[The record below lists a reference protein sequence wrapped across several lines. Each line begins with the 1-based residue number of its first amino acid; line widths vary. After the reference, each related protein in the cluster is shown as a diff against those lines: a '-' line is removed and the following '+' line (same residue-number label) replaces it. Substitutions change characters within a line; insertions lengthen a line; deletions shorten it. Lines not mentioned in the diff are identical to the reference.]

1 MRMTVIGTGYVGTV
15 HAACMADIGHQVLGI
30 DIDAERIAALSAGRA
45 PIHESGLDELLA
57 RTVASGRLRF
67 STSLADGAAFA
78 RTHFVCVGTPQRPD
92 SHAADLRYVDAVV
105 DGLAPH
111 LRPGSLVVGKST
123 VPVGTAA
130 RLAERLAGAA
140 SAPGTEVAWN
150 PEFLREG
157 SAVRDTMRPERL
169 VVGVTSRHAEG
180 VLRAIYAPMIL
191 AGVPFF
197 STDPATAELVKV
209 AANSF
214 LATKISFINA
224 MAEVCDAAG
233 ADASVLA
240 RAIGADSRIGPR
252 FLAPG
257 LGFGGSCF
265 PKDIRA
271 FAARAEEIGAGE
283 AVEFLHEVDRIN
295 TRQRSRTVD
304 QARRLLGGSFTGRRA
319 GVLGAA
325 FKPGSDDVRDS
336 PALVVAAA
344 LQEQGATVRVH
355 DPEAIDNARDAHP
368 ELTYALD
375 VDKACED
382 ADLVLHLTDWPEYRD
397 IDPAALATLVRSPVL
412 LDARN
417 SLDAGSWS
425 AAGWA
430 VHAPGRPRLCAP
442 APSKAETAALAG
454 GAS

>member
-15 HAACMADIGHQVLGI
+15 HAACMADIGHQVLGL

-45 PIHESGLDELLA
+45 PLHEDGLDALLA

-67 STSLADGAAFA
+67 STSLAEGAAFA
-78 RTHFVCVGTPQRPD
+78 GTHFVCVGTPQRPD
-92 SHAADLRYVDAVV
+92 GGAADLSQVDAVV

-111 LRPGSLVVGKST
+111 LRPGSLLVGKST

-130 RLAERLAGAA
+130 RLAGRLAAA
-140 SAPGTEVAWN
+140 APGTEVAWN

-157 SAVRDTMRPERL
+157 SAVLDTMRPERL
-169 VVGVTSRHAEG
+169 VVGVTSARAEA
-180 VLRAIYAPMIL
+180 VLREVYAPMIR

-197 STDPATAELVKV
+197 GTDPATAELVKV
-209 AANSF
+209 ASNAF

-233 ADASVLA
+233 ADATVLA
-240 RAIGADSRIGPR
+240 GAIGADPRIGPR

-283 AVEFLHEVDRIN
+283 AVAFLHEVDRIN
-295 TRQRSRTVD
+295 TRQRRRTVD
-304 QARRLLGGSFTGRRA
+304 RARLLLGGSSAGRRVA
-319 GVLGAA
+319 VLGAA

-336 PALVVAAA
+336 PALAVAAA
-344 LQEQGATVRVH
+344 LRAQGAEVRVH
-355 DPEAIDNARDAHP
+355 DPEALDNARAVRP

-375 VDKACED
+375 VDKACEG
-382 ADLVLHLTDWPEYRD
+382 ADLVLHLTDWPEYRSV
-397 IDPAALATLVRSPVL
+397 DPAALASLVRSPVL

-417 SLDAGSWS
+417 GLDPALWT
-425 AAGWA
+425 AAGWT
-430 VHAPGRPRLCAP
+430 VHAPGRPGL
-442 APSKAETAALAG
+442 SG